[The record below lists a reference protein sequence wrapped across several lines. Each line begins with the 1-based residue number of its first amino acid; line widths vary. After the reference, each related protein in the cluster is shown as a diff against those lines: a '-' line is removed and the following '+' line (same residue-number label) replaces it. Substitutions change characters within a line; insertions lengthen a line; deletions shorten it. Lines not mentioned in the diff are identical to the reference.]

1 MQDMANQD
9 GASLVQSVERALSI
23 LSCFSDSEPQLRVA
37 DLSRRLGL
45 AQSTVSRMIAT
56 MESLGFVERD
66 PVSGLVGPGLQ
77 LITLAGVALNQMDVQ
92 RQAQSEL
99 SAVAVDLGLAANLAI
114 LRNDRIF
121 YLSTAEGP
129 KAHKMFTMI
138 GKNNPVHCTAMGKV
152 LVAHLPDDQ
161 REQLLRRI
169 TYPSFTPNT
178 VTSAAQMQA
187 EVNRIVEQGYGMERE
202 ELAFGRACI
211 AAPIRAAS
219 GEVVASASISGPLSA
234 LALEERQASLV
245 SRVIE
250 MTDRISRR
258 LGWITIPAGMMANTA
273 RNAIE
278 QAVPGNAPAMV
289 GETREGLA

>member
-1 MQDMANQD
+1 MANQD

-23 LSCFSDSEPQLRVA
+23 LTCFSDSEPQLRVA
-37 DLSRRLGL
+37 ELSRRLGL
-45 AQSTVSRMIAT
+45 AQSTVSRMITT
-56 MESLGFVERD
+56 MESLGFIERD

-77 LITLAGVALNQMDVQ
+77 VITLAGVALNQMEVQ

-114 LRNDRIF
+114 LRHDRIF

-138 GKNNPVHCTAMGKV
+138 GKRNPVHCTAMGKV
-152 LVAHLPDDQ
+152 LVAHLAEED
-161 REQLLRRI
+161 RERLLSRI
-169 TYPSFTPNT
+169 SYPAFTPHT
-178 VTSAAQMQA
+178 VTSADGLRDMLH
-187 EVNRIVEQGYGMERE
+187 RIREQGYGMEYE

-234 LALEERQASLV
+234 LALDERQDALV

-258 LGWITIPAGMMANTA
+258 LGWITIPSGMMA
-273 RNAIE
+273 
-278 QAVPGNAPAMV
+278 APAA
-289 GETREGLA
+289 GSASRTRPAGSATTGSGDVT